1 MHLTAG
7 RGVSSTVKAIAVA
20 SVVLLATCSDP
31 FGPTVHEEIL
41 PSQQLQHGFKTTC
54 LLNAAGEAVCWG
66 ETGGVF
72 TPPSDTPAGFV
83 ALSVGSATCGLTQ
96 DGRAFCW
103 GANSEGAVGDGTQ
116 TRRTTPTAVAT
127 EERFVTIRAG
137 SRGTCAL
144 TGKGRAFCWGDNLRG
159 SLGNGRMGSRERSLT
174 PIPVSTSRPFKELGG
189 MGPLKCGLG
198 QDGRAFCWGTIGGTF
213 GEDFQV
219 QGDCDDFYY
228 VWFTG
233 RQCLTPTPVAGDR
246 SFSQIVSGV
255 TQCALTD
262 GGDAFCWGTGPRG
275 TLGNGAFGINT
286 HAFEP
291 VKVKGGL
298 TFQGLAAGG
307 QHMCGL
313 TVEGVA
319 YCWGNNFVG
328 QLGIGSDGL
337 DGGPTPIAAEPVPVA
352 GDHRFSELS
361 ALGFGTCGLK
371 VNGEVWCWGSGNLGR
386 GDTDDQSSVPV
397 RAEVPGG

>member
-262 GGDAFCWGTGPRG
+262 GGDAFCWEWRLRYQHACVRAREGEGRLDVSGPRG
-275 TLGNGAFGINT
+275 GRTTHVRPDRRGRRLLLGEQLRGTARDRLGRSRRWSDPHRRGAGPGRRRPPFFGAVRPWLWNLRT
-286 HAFEP
+286 EGER
-291 VKVKGGL
+291 GGL
-298 TFQGLAAGG
+298 VLGQRKSRAG
-307 QHMCGL
+307 
-313 TVEGVA
+313 
-319 YCWGNNFVG
+319 
-328 QLGIGSDGL
+328 
-337 DGGPTPIAAEPVPVA
+337 
-352 GDHRFSELS
+352 
-361 ALGFGTCGLK
+361 
-371 VNGEVWCWGSGNLGR
+371 
-386 GDTDDQSSVPV
+386 
-397 RAEVPGG
+397 